1 MESIYKAYPQMGND
15 IHNLCQ
21 AYLKNNQIPSEAFR
35 KPYVK
40 RGLRNSD
47 GTGVVAG
54 LTSVSNV
61 HGYILN
67 EGEKEPVDGVLT
79 YRGYNVTEIIQAIKA
94 ENRYG
99 FEEVCWLLMV
109 GSLPTREELERFTRL
124 FEHFR
129 QLPDSFADDMIIKS
143 PSKDIMNKLSRSV
156 LALYSYDSNPDDTSV
171 ENIMRQSIQIV
182 AQMPIIMV
190 TAYQVKRRAFDHKS
204 MYFHQPKEGLS
215 TAQNILRLLRSD
227 KTFTEQEAHLLDIM
241 MILHAEHGGGN
252 NSTFATRVV
261 SSSGTDTYAA
271 ISTGINSLKGPK
283 HGGANHKVTE
293 MLGYIKDNVSDW
305 ENEQKVK
312 DFLAKLIRKE
322 AGDGS
327 GLIYGMGHAV
337 YTKSDPRA
345 IILKENAYEMA
356 KGTDF
361 EKEFRLINAVERL
374 TPEVFAEIKNQDKV
388 MCANIDLYTGFV
400 YKMLGI
406 PSELTTPLFA
416 VSRIPG
422 WCAHR
427 IEEITTGGR
436 IIRPAY
442 KSIMKAREYTSL
454 SER

>member
-1 MESIYKAYPQMGND
+1 METVYKAYPQINEYID
-15 IHNLCQ
+15 SLCTSYQ
-21 AYLKNNQIPSEAFR
+21 NNNQFPQSAFQR
-35 KPYVK
+35 PYVK

-54 LTSVSNV
+54 ITTISNV
-61 HGYILN
+61 HGYIVN
-67 EGEKEPVDGVLT
+67 EGEREPVDGVLT
-79 YRGYNVTEIIQAIKA
+79 YRGYDVRDIVSAVKS

-99 FEEVCWLLMV
+99 FEEVCWLLMM
-109 GSLPTREELERFTRL
+109 GELPTKSQLESFMRL

-129 QLPDSFADDMIIKS
+129 VLPDSFTDDIILKS
-143 PSKDIMNKLSRSV
+143 PSKDIMNKLSRIV
-156 LALYSYDSNPDDTSV
+156 LALYSYDENPDDLSL
-171 ENIMRQSIQIV
+171 ENIMRQSVQIA
-182 AQMPIIMV
+182 AQMPVFMV
-190 TAYQVKRRAFDHKS
+190 TAYQVKRRAFDGKS
-204 MYFHQPKEGLS
+204 MYFHKPKQGLS
-215 TAQNILRLLRSD
+215 TAQNILRLLRSN
-227 KTFTEQEAHLLDIM
+227 KKFTEEEAHLLDIM

-252 NSTFATRVV
+252 NSTFATRVA

-271 ISTGINSLKGPK
+271 IATGINSLKGPK

-293 MLGYIKDNVSDW
+293 MFEHIKENVSDW
-305 ENEQKVK
+305 ENEDELK
-312 DFLAKLIRKE
+312 DFIAKLIRKE

-345 IILKENAYEMA
+345 EILKENAFELA
-356 KGTDF
+356 KGTDY

-374 TPEVFAEIKNQDKV
+374 TPGVFAEVKGYEKAI
-388 MCANIDLYTGFV
+388 CANIDLYTGFV

-406 PSELTTPLFA
+406 PPELTTPLFA

-427 IEEITTGGR
+427 IEEINTGGR

-442 KSIMKAREYTSL
+442 KSIMKSSEYVPII
-454 SER
+454 ER